1 MKIRNRF
8 NTLFPSTKLNDINL
22 DWIIARMKEL
32 WTEFQEWP
40 RTPVIRNGNWWIWD
54 DEQEEYV
61 DSGTAA
67 TGPQGPR
74 GSRGAQ
80 GATGP
85 QGPQGATGP
94 QGPQGIT
101 GLTGP
106 QGPQGVPG
114 PQGEEGTSIKLYG
127 TPADMPDAVLVP
139 DGSLAVV
146 MSDPIFGNY
155 ALYEDAGFSWT
166 NKGKLQG
173 PQGPQ
178 GEPGEVT
185 QSEFDALAGTV
196 DELNTNS
203 DPLLQKLINLPAND
217 SFYDKGTYTGT
228 GTYTRLGNNA
238 CQISGGSGTTHY
250 SYPIHGTNRV
260 LSGTDTQLPARV
272 RPSDFL
278 EIPASGAWG
287 STAYGIGIRAFV
299 EANSTGSN
307 RTLDLVLMCAN
318 IVGGAFVGT
327 PVVIATAHTSSSYGA
342 NILRLRGTGYTPL
355 ANYTHYAIFV
365 RTRTRASSQVSK
377 IYFETVYSPKSFDS
391 WIYPSSSV
399 ESTEIAAHSYNVN
412 DFIVW
417 NERLF
422 EVTSPIAAGE
432 TIIPGTNVELTS
444 ITSILTYLLNN
455 S

>member
-1 MKIRNRF
+1 MRIRNRF

-54 DEQEEYV
+54 DEQEDYV

-67 TGPQGPR
+67 TGPQGPQ
-74 GSRGAQ
+74 GAQ

-85 QGPQGATGP
+85 VGPAGGVGPAGP

-114 PQGEEGTSIKLYG
+114 PRGQEGTSIRLYN
-127 TPADMPDAVLVP
+127 TPAAMPDAITQP

-146 MSDPIFGNY
+146 VTDPTFGNY
-155 ALYEDAGFSWT
+155 ALYEDQGYAWE
-166 NKGKLQG
+166 NKGKLEG

-178 GEPGEVT
+178 GVPGEVT
-185 QSEFDALAGTV
+185 QSEFDALAGIV
-196 DELNTNS
+196 NEIHDNS
-203 DPLLQKLINLPAND
+203 DPLLLKLVNLPADD

-228 GTYTRLGNNA
+228 GTYARLGNNA
-238 CQISGGSGTTHY
+238 CQISGGSGTTYY
-250 SYPIHGTNRV
+250 SYPIHGTNRIV
-260 LSGTDTQLPARV
+260 QGTDAQLVTRV
-272 RPSDFL
+272 QPSDFL

-299 EANSTGSN
+299 ETSSTNSN
-307 RTLDLVLMCAN
+307 RTLDLILMCAN
-318 IVGGAFVGT
+318 IVNGAFVGS
-327 PVVIATAHTSSSYGA
+327 PVVIASAHTSSGYGA

-355 ANYTHYAIFV
+355 AIYTHYAIFV
-365 RTRTRASSQVSK
+365 RTRARASSQVSK
-377 IYFETVYSPKSFDS
+377 IYLETVYSPKNFES
-391 WIYPSSSV
+391 WLYPSTSV
-399 ESTEIAAHSYNVN
+399 ESTMIATRSYNVN
-412 DFIVW
+412 NFIVW
-417 NERLF
+417 NEQLF
-422 EVTSPIAAGE
+422 QVISPITTGE
-432 TIIPGTNVELTS
+432 TIIPGTNVEATS